1 MGSAIAMEE
10 LEAGLL
16 TSAPD
21 HSSETGHRAY
31 DHHQHHYRPSG
42 GRGMGRTPRQILRH
56 LSLPPISVPLSPT
69 TRLAVSAQQADSGRQ
84 TRQIFP
90 INAGAFI
97 HRHSIKVAATQGDSS
112 ETLACALSLVCIIDC
127 IEPTLIR
134 LMADGQ
140 RKPLGETMV
149 DAPCLGRSVA
159 IPFRLGRGKKQQHH
173 KRSHD
178 CYVCTEPLRGLT
190 AKDPVV
196 KTPIKLISSPLA
208 VAAAAAAP
216 PSPLPKDSMMTTGG
230 GYAVQV
236 QEQRL
241 CFRGKEYEILEIY
254 GQSSDACTITTTQ
267 CTPADNANDTA
278 AAIVMRDVSGN
289 SCVSVS
295 LASDLPVGEEH
306 LDCVVCLCEPRDTLF
321 MPCRHLCICSGC
333 AESFARGD
341 GKCPLC
347 RQGFESMMSI
357 FDESRRDASE
367 GGASLDHHQEELK

>member
-16 TSAPD
+16 TSAPEPPEAGHHTYD
-21 HSSETGHRAY
+21 PSEHP
-31 DHHQHHYRPSG
+31 HYRPSG
-42 GRGMGRTPRQILRH
+42 GCGMGRMPRRILRR
-56 LSLPPISVPLSPT
+56 LSLAPISVPLSPT
-69 TRLAVSAQQADSGRQ
+69 TRLAVSAQQADNGRQ

-90 INAGAFI
+90 ISAGAFI
-97 HRHSIKVAATQGDSS
+97 HRHSIKVVATQGGGGD
-112 ETLACALSLVCIIDC
+112 EVPACTLSLVCIIDC
-127 IEPTLIR
+127 VEPTLIR

-140 RKPLGETMV
+140 RKPWGETIV
-149 DAPCLGRSVA
+149 DVPCLGRSVA
-159 IPFRLGRGKKQQHH
+159 IPFRLGRGKKPLHQ
-173 KRSHD
+173 KKSHD

-196 KTPIKLISSPLA
+196 KTPIRLISALT
-208 VAAAAAAP
+208 AP
-216 PSPLPKDSMMTTGG
+216 PSSPTIKDHSMAAG
-230 GYAVQV
+230 GYTVQV

-267 CTPADNANDTA
+267 CTAADDNEA
-278 AAIVMRDVSGN
+278 ATAIVMREVSGN

-295 LASDLPVGEEH
+295 LASDVPVGEEH
-306 LDCVVCLCEPRDTLF
+306 LDCVICLCEPRDTLF

-357 FDESRRDASE
+357 FDESRRDISE
-367 GGASLDHHQEELK
+367 GGSSLDHHQDSK